1 MQMLMERPC
10 GMQQFARVAYVIGI
24 ALAVALGLGAAY
36 VVGVI
41 GSTPEEE
48 QQAQTVTGTDNT
60 DGTSDTTTGDVAA
73 E

>member
-1 MQMLMERPC
+1 MSAFTTFIKRHWL
-10 GMQQFARVAYVIGI
+10 AYVIGI
-24 ALAVALGLGAAY
+24 ALAAALGLGAAY

-48 QQAQTVTGTDNT
+48 QQAQTVTGTGNT
-60 DGTSDTTTGDVAA
+60 DGASDTTTGDVAA